1 MSCHRKSGSVFGSG
15 LEVML
20 YFTQTRMNCEVGR
33 HSAGCIVALQAYLDA
48 PERVAGLIL
57 LAPAIAAP
65 ILLQELQAAAASPD
79 PGITNADFRD
89 TILT

>member
-1 MSCHRKSGSVFGSG
+1 
-15 LEVML
+15 ML
-20 YFTQTRMNCEVGR
+20 YLTQTRMNSVGR

-57 LAPAIAAP
+57 LAPAIVAP
-65 ILLQELQAAAASPD
+65 ILLQELQAAAALPD

-89 TILT
+89 LILT

>member
-1 MSCHRKSGSVFGSG
+1 
-15 LEVML
+15 
-20 YFTQTRMNCEVGR
+20 
-33 HSAGCIVALQAYLDA
+33 VALQAYLDA

-57 LAPAIAAP
+57 LAPAIVAP

>member
-1 MSCHRKSGSVFGSG
+1 
-15 LEVML
+15 
-20 YFTQTRMNCEVGR
+20 
-33 HSAGCIVALQAYLDA
+33 VALQAYLDA

-57 LAPAIAAP
+57 LAPAIVAP
-65 ILLQELQAAAASPD
+65 ILLQELQAAAALPD